1 MVAWER
7 VGGLPRVGA
16 MASKSDDSVH
26 GRAEFTGR
34 ITDTPGAQWPLEPGR
49 YRLVASLACPWASR
63 AVLVRHL
70 LGLQDVLGLGIVDP
84 IQDEHGW
91 RFTLDPG
98 GRDPVL
104 GIGFLHEAYDAT
116 GVDYQNGVSVPAIV
130 DTRTGQLVSND
141 FSQITLDLET
151 EWTRFHRDG
160 APDLY
165 PKLLREEIDEVTA
178 RVYHDLN
185 DAVYA
190 AGFAGDQQ
198 SYEKAYMRIFD
209 CLDWMSSRLR
219 ERRYLVG
226 ETITEADIRAFT
238 TLVRFDAVY
247 HSHFKCNRNKIT
259 EDPVLQGYLLDLY
272 QTPGFADT
280 VNFTHIKRHYYEV
293 HTNLNPTQVV
303 PVGPN
308 TDWAA
313 KHGRERLGG
322 TPFGDGTPPEGDDT
336 LAIYRDRPPTG

>member
-1 MVAWER
+1 
-7 VGGLPRVGA
+7 
-16 MASKSDDSVH
+16 MASADEYTH
-26 GRAEFTGR
+26 GKAEFTGR
-34 ITDTPGAQWPLEPGR
+34 VTDVPGARWPLEPGR

-70 LGLQDVLGLGIVDP
+70 LGLEEVLGLGVVDP
-84 IQDEHGW
+84 VQDERGW

-104 GIGFLHEAYDAT
+104 GIEYLHEAYDAT
-116 GVDYQNGVSVPAIV
+116 GVDYRNGVSVPALV
-130 DTRTGQLVSND
+130 DTASGQLVSND

-165 PKLLREEIDEVTA
+165 PKSQREEIDAVMA
-178 RVYHDLN
+178 RVYNDLN

-190 AGFAGDQQ
+190 AGFAGSQEA
-198 SYEKAYMRIFD
+198 YEGAYARVFD

-219 ERRYLVG
+219 DQRYLVAD
-226 ETITEADIRAFT
+226 TITEADVRAFT

-247 HSHFKCNRNKIT
+247 HSHFKCNRNKLA
-259 EDPVLQGYLLDLY
+259 EDPVLHGYLLDLY

-280 VNFTHIKRHYYEV
+280 VNMAHIKRHYYQV
-293 HTNLNPTQVV
+293 QTNVNPSQVI
-303 PVGPN
+303 PVGPAI
-308 TDWAA
+308 DWTAP
-313 KHGRERLGG
+313 HGREALGG
-322 TPFGDGTPPEGDDT
+322 SPFGDGTPPEPDDSLVT
-336 LAIYRDRPPTG
+336 YPDMPPER